1 MDFTKAILIS
11 TASASVELNL
21 NNIASSSVTTSI
33 GPRSGYKVMAAS
45 VGASPV
51 VGYVDKRA
59 VDDGVD
65 VGDAYFQ
72 GRQVDIS
79 CAVFG
84 STLADFHSKLQDL
97 ADVMRVNPRYFDS
110 SYGFRDL
117 KFSQATIDT
126 TNYTSGVAPLRMIV
140 RPMSI
145 PNITYDQSSS
155 IDQSVSTSASRGFS
169 STVTLS
175 LLAKE
180 PYRYRQDQRV
190 ISISVASVSGSSTTT
205 SLPNI
210 GSVPVA
216 PVLEII
222 HPSTTTAALTIGSI
236 SIILDSKT
244 VKLNNLD
251 FSAKTSANEVRWF
264 IDFDA
269 HAVYRGVRTTN
280 GGPYVQ
286 TLRQDAIDSV
296 LYRFGVITPP
306 ADGAA
311 TLIVSWTGTY
321 RPDTLTAKYFEAYY

>member
-1 MDFTKAILIS
+1 MDFTKPIYIS

-21 NNIASSSVTTSI
+21 NSIASSDVTASI

-45 VGASPV
+45 IGASPA
-51 VGYVDKRA
+51 VGYTDKRA
-59 VDDGVD
+59 VDDGLD

-84 STLADFHSKLQDL
+84 STLADFHSKLQVL
-97 ADVMRVNPRYFDS
+97 ADVMRINPRYYDS
-110 SYGFRDL
+110 SFGFREL

-126 TNYTSGVAPLRMIV
+126 SNYSTGTAALRMIV

-145 PNITYDQSSS
+145 PNITYDQSAS
-155 IDQSVSTSASRGFS
+155 IDHSVSTSASRGFS

-175 LLAKE
+175 FLAKE
-180 PYRYRQDQRV
+180 PYRYRQDQRA
-190 ISISVASVSGSSTTT
+190 ISISAASVTSSFSTT

-210 GSVPVA
+210 GSVPLA
-216 PVLEII
+216 PVVEII
-222 HPSTTTAALTIGSI
+222 HPSTTTSALTIGSI
-236 SIILDSKT
+236 TIVLDSKT
-244 VKLNNLD
+244 VRLNNLD
-251 FSAKTSANEVRWF
+251 FSAKTTTDEVRWF

-269 HAVYRGVRTTN
+269 HAVYRGVRSTD

-286 TLRQDAIDSV
+286 TLRQDVLDSA
-296 LYRFGVITPP
+296 LYRFGVIVPP

-311 TLIVSWTGTY
+311 SMRFAWTGSY
-321 RPDTLTAKYFEAYY
+321 RPDTITVKYFEAYY